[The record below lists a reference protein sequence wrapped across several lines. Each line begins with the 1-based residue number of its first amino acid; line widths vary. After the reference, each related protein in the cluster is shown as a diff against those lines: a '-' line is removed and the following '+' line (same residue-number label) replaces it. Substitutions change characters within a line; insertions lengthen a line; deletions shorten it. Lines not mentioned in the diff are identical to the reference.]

1 MNDRSFSGGGGS
13 RVTITAINGKEFVS
27 GLLWE
32 MLQRPRHYMSDAR
45 DFGKRHGMDIVAVRK
60 AAMLLQAGFVAKN
73 QGALKGMYSMAAAL
87 SGILGDSWIGAFS
100 LGDGRYVFVAV
111 HGKVIIP
118 GCDFVGFREEVE
130 EKLRTVYTYH
140 AKEWEEVY
148 APADFEFGNRELD
161 LAQVLA
167 PASLESAYM
176 LKPLRFAV
184 KEVALYSGVGIALIG
199 AIVGGLVW
207 HNGQEKKKALEAAR
221 AEIQRQAELA
231 KLNAH
236 TKKLQTQKALEHP
249 WAKQLA
255 ATEFVEACKRAIA
268 AADHTG
274 PLQAYLGSW
283 LLDDIECDGSRL
295 VLKYNWQGSS
305 TIEEFRALAQRHLGQ
320 TPTFNDAGTV
330 GTVVEPMQ
338 VTYSGDDKLVPYEA
352 VRQAFQSH
360 FDALHVFDAPVA
372 LTEVKAPQPSQPP
385 QLPGAPGSQV
395 PAPPQPDWRTFSFN
409 MSTGFDPSMLFEK
422 FNLPGLRVTNLT
434 MTLKVSDAQP
444 INWTIAGS
452 LYAK

>member
-1 MNDRSFSGGGGS
+1 MNDTSFSGGGGS
-13 RVTITAINGKEFVS
+13 RVTVTAINGKEFVS

-87 SGILGDSWIGAFS
+87 SGILGDSWIGAFA

-111 HGKVIIP
+111 HAKVIIP

-184 KEVALYSGVGIALIG
+184 KEVLLYSGIGIALI
-199 AIVGGLVW
+199 AAVVGGLVW
-207 HNGQEKKKALEAAR
+207 HNWQEKKKALEAAR

-249 WAKQLA
+249 WAKQAA
-255 ATEFVEACKRAIA
+255 ATEFVEACKR
-268 AADHTG
+268 G
-274 PLQAYLGSW
+274 MGQLQAYLGGWS
-283 LLDDIECDGSRL
+283 LESVTCDGARL
-295 VLKYNWQGSS
+295 NLQYSWQGYA
-305 TIEEFRALAQRHLGQ
+305 TIEEFRTLAKRDLNQ
-320 TPTFNDAGTV
+320 TPTFNDAGTSA
-330 GTVVEPMQ
+330 TVIEPMQ
-338 VTYSGDDKLVPYEA
+338 VTYSGDDNLVPYEE

-372 LTEVKAPQPSQPP
+372 LTEVKALQSNQPP
-385 QLPGAPGSQV
+385 KLPGAPDSQA
-395 PAPPQPDWRTFSFN
+395 PAPPQPDWRTFGFN
-409 MSTGFDPSMLFEK
+409 MSTGFDPAMLFEK
-422 FNLPGLRVTNLT
+422 FNLPGLRVTSLT

>member
-1 MNDRSFSGGGGS
+1 MNDTSFSGGGGS
-13 RVTITAINGKEFVS
+13 RVTVTEINGKHFVS

-100 LGDGRYVFVAV
+100 LGDSRYVFVAV
-111 HGKVIIP
+111 HAKVIIP
-118 GCDFVGFREEVE
+118 GCDFVGSREEVE

-161 LAQVLA
+161 LAQVLV
-167 PASLESAYM
+167 PASLDKAYM

-184 KEVALYSGVGIALIG
+184 KEVALYSGIGIVLIAAAVG
-199 AIVGGLVW
+199 VLVW
-207 HNGQEKKKALEAAR
+207 YKADQKKKALEAAR

-249 WAKQLA
+249 WARQA
-255 ATEFVEACKRAIA
+255 SATEFVAACKR
-268 AADHTG
+268 G
-274 PLQAYLGSW
+274 MGQLQAYLGGWS
-283 LLDDIECDGSRL
+283 LESITCDGARL
-295 VLKYNWQGSS
+295 VLKYNWQGYS
-305 TIEEFRALAQRHLGQ
+305 TIEEFRTLVQRQLNE
-320 TPTFNDAGTV
+320 TPTFNDAGTSA
-330 GTVVEPMQ
+330 TVFEPLQ
-338 VTYSGDDKLVPYEA
+338 VTYAGDDSLMPYEEL
-352 VRQAFQSH
+352 RQAFQSH
-360 FDALHVFDAPVA
+360 FDGLHVFDAPVA
-372 LTEVKAPQPSQPP
+372 LSEVKVPQPKQPP
-385 QLPGAPGSQV
+385 KLPGSPDSQA
-395 PAPPQPDWRTFSFN
+395 PAPPEPDWRTFGFN
-409 MSTGFDPSMLFEK
+409 MSTPFDPTILFDK
-422 FNLPGLRVTNLT
+422 LNLPGVRVTSLT
-434 MTLKVSDAQP
+434 MTLKVNDALP
-444 INWTIAGS
+444 LNWTIAGS

>member
-1 MNDRSFSGGGGS
+1 MNDTSFSGGGGS
-13 RVTITAINGKEFVS
+13 RVTVTEINGKHFVS

-87 SGILGDSWIGAFS
+87 SGILGDSWIGAFA
-100 LGDGRYVFVAV
+100 LGGGRYVFVAV
-111 HGKVIIP
+111 HAKVIIP
-118 GCDFVGFREEVE
+118 GCDFVGSREEVE

-161 LAQVLA
+161 LAQVLV
-167 PASLESAYM
+167 PASLDKAYM

-184 KEVALYSGVGIALIG
+184 KEVALYSGIGIVLIAVAVGAFLWYK
-199 AIVGGLVW
+199 AD
-207 HNGQEKKKALEAAR
+207 QKKKALEAAR

-249 WAKQLA
+249 WSKQAA

-268 AADHTG
+268 VADHTG
-274 PLQAYLGSW
+274 SIQAYLGAW
-283 LLDDIECDGSRL
+283 LLDSIACDGSRL
-295 VLKYNWQGSS
+295 VLKYNWQGYS

-330 GTVVEPMQ
+330 ATVIEPMQ
-338 VTYSGDDKLVPYEA
+338 VTYAGDDSLLLYED
-352 VRQAFQSH
+352 VRQSFQSH

-372 LTEVKAPQPSQPP
+372 LSEVKAPQPKQPP
-385 QLPGAPGSQV
+385 KLPGSPDSQA
-395 PAPPQPDWRTFSFN
+395 PAPPEPDWRTFGFN
-409 MSTGFDPSMLFEK
+409 MSTPFDPTMLFEK
-422 FNLPGLRVTNLT
+422 LNLPGVRVTSLT
-434 MTLKVSDAQP
+434 MTLKVNDALP
-444 INWTIAGS
+444 LNWTIAGS